1 MNRDKL
7 VNNAIQTVE
16 DMISDGYEPPVSP
29 EITLAPFDLRD
40 EMSAFMNKGIADGL
54 FFAHDKT
61 VAMTIAT
68 IVTADENEVSH
79 NVSEDDLYD
88 RERRA
93 FITLAKTAPTYE
105 RISSMLDKGTPV
117 RN

>member
-1 MNRDKL
+1 
-7 VNNAIQTVE
+7 
-16 DMISDGYEPPVSP
+16 
-29 EITLAPFDLRD
+29 
-40 EMSAFMNKGIADGL
+40 
-54 FFAHDKT
+54 
-61 VAMTIAT
+61 MTIAT
-68 IVTADENEVSH
+68 IVTADEDEASH
-79 NVSEDDLYD
+79 HVSEDDLYD